1 MIRIFRDPH
10 FQNPAIRRNFILNW
24 TDGAF
29 FAFGMSFV
37 PIVTVLPVFVQ
48 KIGGGSL
55 AVSLIQVIWI
65 IGFNIPQILISNTI
79 RHQPYKK
86 KVVLLTALFQRLP
99 WALLAF
105 ISFFFINRISSR
117 CGLWLFFLVFAMAAL
132 AGAMNFPGWFDL
144 ISKITP
150 VTLRGRLFALRTITG
165 ALLGVMGGWMV
176 KHILQNVSFPHN
188 FSMLFLLAFVMMT
201 ISYFALMMLKEN
213 EPNAADNPLTL
224 KAYFRIL
231 PGLLA
236 EDKNFLNFLIA
247 DSCMTIGLISQPFY
261 ILNAM
266 EKFHLSPEAS
276 GTFTVVFM
284 AGLVI
289 WNFCFG
295 PVGDRFGHR
304 INLLIASIVIFINSL
319 LAISVQTL
327 AVFYVIFFLDAL
339 IMSMVQVSRFS
350 IIAEFC
356 GTKERP
362 TYIAL
367 ANMVTSPFILLGLIG
382 GLLADSFGYYV
393 VFLIAGFGGLVASLW
408 WIFRI
413 REPRQ
418 YVGTEQEMINH

>member
-10 FQNPAIRRNFILNW
+10 FRNPVIRRNFILNW

-37 PIVTVLPVFVQ
+37 PIVTVLPVFVRN
-48 KIGGGSL
+48 IGGGSL

-65 IGFNIPQILISNTI
+65 IGFNIPQIFISNTI
-79 RHQPYKK
+79 RHLHFKK
-86 KVVLLTALFQRLP
+86 KVVLLTAFFQRLP

-105 ISFFFINRISSR
+105 ISFFYINRISPR
-117 CGLWLFFLVFAMAAL
+117 CGLWLFFVVFTMAAL

-144 ISKITP
+144 ISKMTP

-165 ALLGVMGGWMV
+165 ALLGVLGGWMV
-176 KHILQNVSFPHN
+176 KRVLQNFSFPHN
-188 FSMLFLLAFVMMT
+188 FAMLFLLAFIMMT
-201 ISYFALMMLKEN
+201 ISYFALILLKED
-213 EPNAADNPLTL
+213 EPNATGNPLTL
-224 KAYFRIL
+224 RHYFKVL

-247 DSCMTIGLISQPFY
+247 DSCMMIGLIAQPFY

-266 EKFHLSPEAS
+266 EKFQLSPEVS

-284 AGLVI
+284 AGLVF

-319 LAISVQTL
+319 LAISVHTV
-327 AVFYVIFFLDAL
+327 AVVYVIFILDAL
-339 IMSMVQVSRFS
+339 VMSMVQVSRFS

-367 ANMVTSPFILLGLIG
+367 ANMVTSPFILLGLAG

-393 VFLIAGFGGLVASLW
+393 V
-408 WIFRI
+408 
-413 REPRQ
+413 
-418 YVGTEQEMINH
+418 

>member
-1 MIRIFRDPH
+1 VIRIFRDPH
-10 FQNPAIRRNFILNW
+10 FRNPVIRRNFILNW

-37 PIVTVLPVFVQ
+37 PIVTVLPVFVRN
-48 KIGGGSL
+48 IGGGSL

-65 IGFNIPQILISNTI
+65 IGFNIPQIFISNTI
-79 RHQPYKK
+79 RHLHFKK
-86 KVVLLTALFQRLP
+86 KVVLLTAFFQRLP

-105 ISFFFINRISSR
+105 ISFFYINRISPR
-117 CGLWLFFLVFAMAAL
+117 CGLWLFFVVFTMAAL

-144 ISKITP
+144 ISKMTP

-165 ALLGVMGGWMV
+165 ALLGVLGGWMV
-176 KHILQNVSFPHN
+176 KRVLQNFSFPHN
-188 FSMLFLLAFVMMT
+188 FAMLFLLAFIMMT
-201 ISYFALMMLKEN
+201 ISYFALILLKED
-213 EPNAADNPLTL
+213 EPNATGNPLTL
-224 KAYFRIL
+224 RHYFKVL

-247 DSCMTIGLISQPFY
+247 DSCMMIGLIAQPFY

-266 EKFHLSPEAS
+266 EKFQLSPEVS

-284 AGLVI
+284 AGLVF

-319 LAISVQTL
+319 LAISVHTV
-327 AVFYVIFFLDAL
+327 AVVYVIFILDAL
-339 IMSMVQVSRFS
+339 VMSMVQVSRFS

-367 ANMVTSPFILLGLIG
+367 ANMVTSPFILLGLAG

-393 VFLIAGFGGLVASLW
+393 VFLIAGFGGLMASLW

-413 REPRQ
+413 REPRHYTGIGQ
-418 YVGTEQEMINH
+418 